1 MKNIIETKTLGLPAR
16 TVVER
21 LGAKHLALVKDR
33 KSRIIMSDGRK
44 ILRQAEIIRRAFPD
58 IRISL
63 KTSAPVCSKTKAF
76 LKEKGIAV
84 VPLK

>member
-1 MKNIIETKTLGLPAR
+1 MKETIDPKTLGLPAR

-44 ILRQAEIIRRAFPD
+44 ILQLAETIRRSYPD
-58 IRISL
+58 SLISL

-76 LKEKGIAV
+76 LKERGIEV
-84 VPLK
+84 MPLE